1 MCNRDQHYVRDCP
14 KQICQGCGEKGYYIT
29 KCGRIENAVMA
40 VDILGRTSKDDG
52 SDVEAYTTLEIK
64 TSECLVSI
72 MEKGGIRQM
81 GDDLWL
87 LGRGATG
94 HFTYD
99 SRLLENYTECSRV
112 LRCAGGNTSPIVG
125 TGTLRL
131 SLRSGEG
138 AVCVT
143 NVNECCTCS
152 RPFPPS
158 SVAET
163 YCRCGEQIYRY
174 PRGHPN
180 SLCKIRR

>member
-1 MCNRDQHYVRDCP
+1 
-14 KQICQGCGEKGYYIT
+14 
-29 KCGRIENAVMA
+29 
-40 VDILGRTSKDDG
+40 
-52 SDVEAYTTLEIK
+52 
-64 TSECLVSI
+64 
-72 MEKGGIRQM
+72 M

-87 LGRGATG
+87 LDTGATG

-99 SRLLENYTECSRV
+99 PRLLENYVESSRV
-112 LRCAGGNTSPIVG
+112 LSCAGGNTFPIVG
-125 TGTLRL
+125 TGTLRR

-138 AVCVT
+138 VVCVT
-143 NVNECCTCS
+143 LIKCCTRS

-163 YCRCGEQIYRY
+163 YCRCGEQIYQY